1 MWIGENA
8 AFLGC
13 CSKPKDPQTA
23 TVWRLV
29 RKFGGNP
36 FSRDSGPAK
45 GTVLVAAIDQFWHV
59 SARRAGSSLARR
71 DAVDDLAIVVD
82 EKARG
87 MPPGL

>member
-13 CSKPKDPQTA
+13 CSKPKDAQTA

-45 GTVLVAAIDQFWHV
+45 GTVLVVAIDQFWHV
-59 SARRAGSSLARR
+59 SARRAVQVQRAGIV
-71 DAVDDLAIVVD
+71 VDDLAIVVD

-87 MPPGL
+87 MPPDL